1 MRRSYH
7 YEETRGIDQL
17 EHLYGRF
24 LGLPPAV
31 VVSALW
37 LVGLTL
43 VGACVLMFY
52 LCVLLLAAA

>member
-31 VVSALW
+31 VLSVLW

-43 VGACVLMFY
+43 VVAFVLMFY
-52 LCVLLLAAA
+52 LCALLAAA